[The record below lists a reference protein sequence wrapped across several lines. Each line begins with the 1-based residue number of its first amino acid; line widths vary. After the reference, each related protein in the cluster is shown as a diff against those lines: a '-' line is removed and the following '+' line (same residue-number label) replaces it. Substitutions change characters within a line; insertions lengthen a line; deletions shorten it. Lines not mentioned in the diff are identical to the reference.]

1 MHAPATLTHSDR
13 PSHARASVA
22 DAPDGLDWQRFS
34 ARYFAGRR
42 RHNLEAL
49 TAYGRYRTTSHARL
63 APQSRETSPHT
74 DTRAHDAAALAAAAI
89 QTWEAEGGSAQ

>member
-1 MHAPATLTHSDR
+1 MHAPAILTHSDR
-13 PSHARASVA
+13 PSRARASVA

-49 TAYGRYRTTSHARL
+49 TAYGRYRTTSDARL
-63 APQSRETSPHT
+63 APQGREPTPPS
-74 DTRAHDAAALAAAAI
+74 DARAHDAAALAAAVI